1 MILSDD
7 RVYYL
12 TNLILSVLKEKGVVL
27 LKDDA
32 SLKKEIRLKFFDY
45 LKKEDL
51 VDDKVR
57 KKITSLS
64 RGVHEGSREWEVL
77 YRKYYEEELKKS

>member
-12 TNLILSVLKEKGVVL
+12 THLILSVMKEKEIVL
-27 LKDDA
+27 LKDEA
-32 SLKKEIRLKFFDY
+32 TIKKEIRLKFFDY
-45 LKKEDL
+45 LKKEEL
-51 VDDKVR
+51 VDEKVR
-57 KKITSLS
+57 KKIASLS

-77 YRKYYEEELKKS
+77 YRKYYEEELQKS